1 MKTQIHSFR
10 IQHKNSKVGI
20 FNHHN
25 PMSDEKGEGLKLI
38 WDYEYIDCRVDEIL
52 ERFREIPPMGT
63 EFDEYFPD
71 ELDNLTQYK
80 CAFNSLEQ
88 LFSILPIHLIEFI
101 LEFNFQIVELAGSDL
116 RTPHQTFFKEEE
128 VKIKPVSIQKILNRL
143 AKKEAKK
150 DIGKSL
156 NAKNYIVYEI

>member
-20 FNHHN
+20 FNHSK
-25 PMSDEKGEGLKLI
+25 PVFITDEEDYKCI
-38 WDYEYIDCRVDEIL
+38 WDCRFFDWRAEEIL
-52 ERFREIPPMGT
+52 ERFREIPPMDD

-101 LEFNFQIVELAGSDL
+101 LEFNFQIVELAGSGL
-116 RTPHQTFFKEEE
+116 KTPHQTFFKEEE
-128 VKIKPVSIQKILNRL
+128 VKIKPVSIQKLLNRL

-156 NAKNYIVYEI
+156 NDKNYIVYEI